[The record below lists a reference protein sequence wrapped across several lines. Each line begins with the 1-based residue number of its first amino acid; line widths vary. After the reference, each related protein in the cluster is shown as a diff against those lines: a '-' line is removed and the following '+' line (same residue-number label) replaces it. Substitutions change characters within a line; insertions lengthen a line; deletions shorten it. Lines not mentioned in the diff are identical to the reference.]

1 MHLLTSIQK
10 IHFINEAKIEL
21 GIFIRSQIPKLF
33 QDYKLNSI
41 LRGEE
46 KLALE
51 AFWFVLKNILGNF
64 KASDYQENV
73 GKLLKT

>member
-51 AFWFVLKNILGNF
+51 AF
-64 KASDYQENV
+64 
-73 GKLLKT
+73 